1 MTKFGEFIEAFAR
14 ALRMSQREA
23 TENWAA
29 YSRQLNGSQLEEI
42 ESGGAEAGE
51 RMAAEYRR
59 DYPVEQR
66 PA

>member
-1 MTKFGEFIEAFAR
+1 MSKFDEFIGAFAR
-14 ALRMSQREA
+14 ATGMSLRDA
-23 TENWAA
+23 DDNWAA
-29 YSRQLNGSQLEEI
+29 YSRQLNGPQLEEI

-59 DYPVEQR
+59 DYPVEQQ